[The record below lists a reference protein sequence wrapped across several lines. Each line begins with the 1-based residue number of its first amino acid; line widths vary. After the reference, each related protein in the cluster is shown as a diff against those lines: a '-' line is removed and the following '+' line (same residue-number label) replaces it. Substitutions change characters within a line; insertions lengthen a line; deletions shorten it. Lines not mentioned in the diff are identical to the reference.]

1 MGWWIITSE
10 ESSRA
15 DEKEQTPIYKQ
26 NIDLSKRHKEKVEL
40 TNISLSTNKSEGLD
54 YKKKDEIS
62 RKPEDVFLNDSNNEV
77 KKIKVQEAD
86 SNDENCIEEIL
97 EDIGDEYEEEEREV
111 GIGL

>member
-1 MGWWIITSE
+1 M
-10 ESSRA
+10 
-15 DEKEQTPIYKQ
+15 
-26 NIDLSKRHKEKVEL
+26 
-40 TNISLSTNKSEGLD
+40 D

-77 KKIKVQEAD
+77 KKVIVQEAD

>member
-1 MGWWIITSE
+1 M
-10 ESSRA
+10 
-15 DEKEQTPIYKQ
+15 
-26 NIDLSKRHKEKVEL
+26 
-40 TNISLSTNKSEGLD
+40 D

-62 RKPEDVFLNDSNNEV
+62 RKPENVFLNDSNNEV

>member
-1 MGWWIITSE
+1 M
-10 ESSRA
+10 
-15 DEKEQTPIYKQ
+15 
-26 NIDLSKRHKEKVEL
+26 
-40 TNISLSTNKSEGLD
+40 D

-97 EDIGDEYEEEEREV
+97 EDIGDEYEEEQREV

>member
-1 MGWWIITSE
+1 M
-10 ESSRA
+10 
-15 DEKEQTPIYKQ
+15 
-26 NIDLSKRHKEKVEL
+26 
-40 TNISLSTNKSEGLD
+40 D